1 MPAQLTKQLLTT
13 QTDPLLYDRLIRRFQ
28 TPAEREAEGRA
39 KGYSGILEADL
50 MRSEAKMEALAR
62 PDPNATFSYRRGPN
76 GEVLAEEKDEI
87 PGTKEDGAKRWQWEM
102 EMRFLRGADDDFE
115 YKDVDE
121 SEEYDD
127 RGEEEREAEEKYFA
141 EEEPAWVDVD
151 DQKERGLEGETGV
164 QDY

>member
-1 MPAQLTKQLLTT
+1 
-13 QTDPLLYDRLIRRFQ
+13 
-28 TPAEREAEGRA
+28 
-39 KGYSGILEADL
+39 
-50 MRSEAKMEALAR
+50 MEALAH
-62 PDPNATFSYRRGPN
+62 PDPNATFSYKRGPQ

-87 PGTKEDGAKRWQWEM
+87 PLNKEEGQKRWRWEM
-102 EMRFLRGADDDFE
+102 EMRFLRGGDDDFE

-141 EEEPAWVDVD
+141 EEEPEWVVEDS
-151 DQKERGLEGETGV
+151 QKAAKPQGETGI